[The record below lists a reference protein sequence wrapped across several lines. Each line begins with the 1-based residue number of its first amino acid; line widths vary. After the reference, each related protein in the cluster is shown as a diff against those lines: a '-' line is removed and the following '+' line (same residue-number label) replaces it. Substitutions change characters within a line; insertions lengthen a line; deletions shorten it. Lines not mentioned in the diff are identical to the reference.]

1 MPLVLLLTGTVSV
14 TSQSH
19 SSSADLLVDGLLKVV
34 VVDDGADLSVAV
46 GRPVRRRHL
55 RPRLARVHAVPLLL
69 VHAGESR
76 LPLLSG
82 IETKSGDF
90 MLEFSH
96 RPIWASLWLSCSCL
110 LLQNK
115 LNKIWNV

>member
-1 MPLVLLLTGTVSV
+1 MWTHAKDGFKSATGNSR
-14 TSQSH
+14 
-19 SSSADLLVDGLLKVV
+19 ADLLVDGLLEVV

-82 IETKSGDF
+82 KETSRAISQG
-90 MLEFSH
+90 L
-96 RPIWASLWLSCSCL
+96 LS
-110 LLQNK
+110 
-115 LNKIWNV
+115 